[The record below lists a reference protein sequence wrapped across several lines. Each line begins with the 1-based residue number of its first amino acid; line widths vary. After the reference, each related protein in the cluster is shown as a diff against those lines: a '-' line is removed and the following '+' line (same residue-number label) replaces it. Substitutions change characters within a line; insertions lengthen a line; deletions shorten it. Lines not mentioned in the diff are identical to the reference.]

1 MRIIAEAQFRRN
13 MKHLVKKYP
22 SLTSD
27 YAALLQSLEGEPM
40 QGTPL
45 GRNCFKIRMA
55 IGSKNAGKSGGARV
69 ITCVRILNDTV
80 HLLTIYDKSE
90 MDTINDALLKKLIE
104 GIEDNE

>member
-27 YAALLQSLEGEPM
+27 YAALLQSLESEPM
-40 QGTPL
+40 QGTLL

-55 IGSKNAGKSGGARV
+55 IGSKMRV
-69 ITCVRILNDTV
+69 KAVV
-80 HLLTIYDKSE
+80 QGLLPAS
-90 MDTINDALLKKLIE
+90 AF
-104 GIEDNE
+104 